1 MYKTQQYVCFNQKTG
16 EIYSIGPS
24 IEEGYQYIEVEDEV
38 IEPIRSYKEKMT
50 DYRVVY
56 NRKQKIFVLKKLD
69 TVSGTNIFRKLKKLQ
84 KNDTFDVLLEIDKAN
99 KLCYINTDNELL
111 DTINLKNVDFDKDI
125 SFSITEKNNPH
136 VLYDIVQFKIGE
148 DIKHPISELEN
159 FSVYTDSD
167 VADCVY
173 LEI

>member
-24 IEEGYQYIEVEDEV
+24 IEEGYQYIEVEDED
-38 IEPIRSYKEKMT
+38 IEPIKSYKEKMT

-56 NRKQKIFVLKKLD
+56 NRKEKMFVLKKLS
-69 TVSGTNIFRKLKKLQ
+69 TVSDEIAFRKLKKLQ
-84 KNDTFDVLLEIDKAN
+84 KNSTYDVLLEIDKAN
-99 KLCYINTDNELL
+99 KLCYISTDYELL
-111 DTINLKNVDFDKDI
+111 DTINQKNVDFSKDI

-136 VLYDIVQFKIGE
+136 VLYDLVHFNIGE
-148 DIKHPISELEN
+148 NIKHPISELEN